1 MQNSYSK
8 VHISIRLKMLVA
20 IISETFHVNKLMT
33 PSSFIHH
40 CKNFVNEINEAK
52 IVPICL
58 FIGLTFCREC
68 LTDATFINLN

>member
-58 FIGLTFCREC
+58 FIGLTFCPEC
-68 LTDATFINLN
+68 LTDATFINFD